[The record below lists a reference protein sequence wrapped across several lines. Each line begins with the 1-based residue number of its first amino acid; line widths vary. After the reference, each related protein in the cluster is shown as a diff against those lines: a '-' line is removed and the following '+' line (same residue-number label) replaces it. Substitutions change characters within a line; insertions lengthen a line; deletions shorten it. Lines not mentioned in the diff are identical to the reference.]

1 MSGDM
6 ENTNDSKKDLLEKY
20 ASRKPPYPALVK
32 PDQEDLPE
40 DPHTGDYRGLIE
52 HRGKR
57 GNTPRFRIID
67 RKGNSY
73 GCGYAYLLGWYFT
86 PPDTL
91 TIYTTTHVFTLN
103 GDHLQRVED
112 SLMREKIES
121 LCAFNPSRDKKPE
134 AGEVCITQLLVI
146 DRMAMQD
153 PGGNGEE

>member
-1 MSGDM
+1 MDTSDK
-6 ENTNDSKKDLLEKY
+6 NDILNKFG
-20 ASRKPPYPALVK
+20 RKPYPALAK
-32 PDQEDLPE
+32 PDPEDLPE

-57 GNTPRFRIID
+57 GNPRFRVID

-91 TIYTTTHVFTLN
+91 TIYTTTHVFTMQ
-103 GDHLQRVED
+103 GDNLQKVED
-112 SLMREKIES
+112 SLMREKVES
-121 LCAFNPSRDKKPE
+121 LCAFNPSKDKKPD
-134 AGEVCITQLLVI
+134 AGEVCITQLSVI

-153 PGGNGEE
+153 PGESE